1 MIKKVVSD
9 SKATNS
15 PNEIVSDITNLLPIQ
30 IIINAVSYTHLD
42 IQKILVSP
50 EEKERLNHLQAGEFG
65 LLLPE
70 KLKGQEEELKKRYED
85 YLTPSDEQGKSQ
97 LPRCV

>member
-30 IIINAVSYTHLD
+30 IIINVPIDSTNTTKEFKIFFKL
-42 IQKILVSP
+42 KILKRPLESSRVVS
-50 EEKERLNHLQAGEFG
+50 
-65 LLLPE
+65 
-70 KLKGQEEELKKRYED
+70 
-85 YLTPSDEQGKSQ
+85 
-97 LPRCV
+97 